1 MADLPHLASR
11 LYGTPLLIARLNAIE
26 AGESVAITRQGRRD
40 RPAGAGCSEH
50 GARGL
55 SVILGQS

>member
-11 LYGTPLLIARLNAIE
+11 LYGTPLLIARPNAIE

-40 RPAGAGCSEH
+40 RPAGPDAPSMAAE
-50 GARGL
+50 AFR
-55 SVILGQS
+55 